1 LNIWLILKK
10 LQVSG
15 KISRGISFGS
25 VKGKERKGKRREEKR
40 REEKRREEK
49 KRKEEM
55 K

>member
-25 VKGKERKGKRREEKR
+25 VKGKERKGKRREEK
-40 REEKRREEK
+40 

>member
-25 VKGKERKGKRREEKR
+25 VKGKERKGKERK
-40 REEKRREEK
+40 EKRREEK
-49 KRKEEM
+49 KRRNEM
-55 K
+55 KIS